1 MSTTNWS
8 DLRPR
13 IISGLV
19 LASIGFFAVIMGG
32 ITFSLFVALCCGLMI
47 WELSNITA
55 RLPILSYPLAA
66 LSGVATFFWL
76 STGLLVDLFLV
87 MVLPALIAFLAS
99 KEHLRVFLFAAMI
112 GATGMVL
119 QLLRLDLGL
128 VWLLWL
134 ILVVVSTDIA
144 GYFAGRLIGG
154 PKFWPSLS
162 PKKTWSGT
170 AAGWVAAGLIG
181 ALFDA
186 SVFGPFVLFSVAVSM
201 ASQLGD
207 IAESALK
214 RRFEIKDSSNL
225 IPGHGGFLDRFDGM
239 IAASLA
245 IGVLSLVLPNGLLMF
260 DLGPK

>member
-1 MSTTNWS
+1 MSSTNWS

-13 IISGLV
+13 IVSGAI
-19 LASIGFFAVIMGG
+19 LASVGFLSVIFGGFA
-32 ITFSLFVALCCGLMI
+32 FSAFVAVCCGLMI
-47 WELSNITA
+47 WELTRISG
-55 RLPILSYPLAA
+55 RLPFLAYPLAA
-66 LSGVATFFWL
+66 VSMVCTFFAMRL
-76 STGLLVDLFLV
+76 GFMNDVFLV
-87 MVLPALIAFLAS
+87 LGFPAIMAALAS
-99 KEHLRVFLFAAMI
+99 KENLRVFLFAAMI
-112 GATGMVL
+112 GATGVVL
-119 QLLRLDLGL
+119 QILRIDLGIA
-128 VWLLWL
+128 WLLWL
-134 ILVVVSTDIA
+134 VFVVVATDIA

-170 AAGWVAAGLIG
+170 VAGWIAAGIAG
-181 ALFDA
+181 ALFGTA
-186 SVFGPFVLFSVAVSM
+186 FVGPFVLFSIAVSV

-245 IGVLSLVLPNGLLMF
+245 IGIISLLLPEGLLMF
-260 DLGPK
+260 ELGAK